1 LTSELLSTSHPSFDP
16 IQAPARS
23 IGLMRT
29 ASLSNS
35 RCFVTSV
42 TSNDNATGRLN
53 PPARQVSTDMLMNE
67 APSGVEREADQH
79 RALVEAAR
87 NGDRKAAEALLRALL
102 PRIRN
107 LVRYFVRGDSDVDD
121 LAQEAL
127 VAVLKGLS
135 GYRGEGSVKSWV
147 DRITVRTVFAHIR
160 RARVSEQRHTEYT
173 PDLAPVSDATSA
185 QTFLARRRAVR
196 ALDDVPNEQRQVLVL
211 HHVVGLGVREIA
223 EELSVPFETVRS
235 RLRLGM
241 ARLRVALGADEEPEA
256 RSS

>member
-1 LTSELLSTSHPSFDP
+1 MYDP
-16 IQAPARS
+16 PV
-23 IGLMRT
+23 
-29 ASLSNS
+29 
-35 RCFVTSV
+35 VTTV
-42 TSNDNATGRLN
+42 TGKINAIIRPN
-53 PPARQVSTDMLMNE
+53 PPALRASTDMLTKE
-67 APSGVEREADQH
+67 SSSVVDPPDQH
-79 RALVEAAR
+79 RALLEAAR

-127 VAVLKGLS
+127 VAVLKGIA

-196 ALDDVPNEQRQVLVL
+196 ALDEVPTDQRQVLVL
-211 HHVVGLGVREIA
+211 HHIAGLGVREIS

-241 ARLRVALGADEEPEA
+241 ARLRDALGEDEEPEA